1 VRLGPLSI
9 VEPIKSWSKLS
20 RWSWLAWA
28 LSACS
33 SPVSLGDVRD
43 TRTTSMAG
51 SAGASGS
58 GGQSGSSG
66 GGGTSGA
73 AGTSGEPAIDAATDI
88 APADGAAGSNADGA
102 AGAAG
107 RGGNAGGGGA
117 PNSDGAAGAGGHP
130 DASDGGHFTQPSC
143 APLLAMVNPKSWIAF
158 DSDRDNYRRNI
169 YMMHPDG
176 SELTQLTQGANVNR
190 EPFFSYDGTRLVY
203 TSTVAGTPHIFILD
217 LATRTPVQLTHR
229 SEGADQAAF
238 SRDGQWV
245 TFRSNRTIFVIKTD
259 GTGERVVIGP
269 PSGDGADYRWPT
281 FGPDGSE
288 VVFDRHNYEIVA
300 TKVDGSGLRPLVN
313 GSAGWIRGSAV
324 SPAGTDVAFALDC
337 NPPPLIGRAATTWI
351 WISSFTATIETCKGQ
366 VPPVTPAD
374 GFDAERPTWGN
385 DTVLAYRRYDRSS
398 NIGVLAMISRTDA
411 RPCLLTTGPYD
422 SANPSWSR

>member
-1 VRLGPLSI
+1 
-9 VEPIKSWSKLS
+9 VEPIKSWSRLS
-20 RWSWLAWA
+20 RWSCLAWA
-28 LSACS
+28 VSACS
-33 SPVSLGDVRD
+33 SPVSIGDLRDVRID

-51 SAGASGS
+51 SAGTSG
-58 GGQSGSSG
+58 GAGQSGSAGSG
-66 GGGTSGA
+66 GTLGT

-88 APADGAAGSNADGA
+88 APTDGAAGSSADGA

-107 RGGNAGGGGA
+107 QGGNAGSGGA
-117 PNSDGAAGAGGHP
+117 PNSDAAAGAGGHP
-130 DASDGGHFTQPSC
+130 DASDGGPGTQPSC
-143 APLLAMVNPKSWIAF
+143 APLWAMVNPKSWIAF

-176 SELTQLTQGANVNR
+176 SELTQLTQGANVDR
-190 EPFFSYDGTRLVY
+190 EPFFSYDGTRLLY

-217 LATRTPVQLTHR
+217 LVTRTPVQLTHR
-229 SEGADQAAF
+229 DDGADQAAF

-245 TFRSNRTIFVIKTD
+245 AFHSNRSIFVIKAD
-259 GTGERVVIGP
+259 GTGERVIIAP
-269 PSGDGADYRWPT
+269 LPGDGVDHHWPG
-281 FGPDGSE
+281 FSADGSE
-288 VVFDRHNYEIVA
+288 VVFDLGNYQIVA
-300 TKVDGSGLRPLVN
+300 AKVAGSGLRSLVN
-313 GSAGWIRGSAV
+313 GEYGWLRGPAV
-324 SPAGTDVAFALDC
+324 SPAGTDVAYALDC
-337 NPPPLIGRAATTWI
+337 NPPPLMGRAATTWI
-351 WISSFTATIETCKGQ
+351 WISPFTAVIEHCKGQ

-398 NIGVLAMISRTDA
+398 NVGVIAMISRTDA